1 MTASASDDHST
12 MSHPESKNVESATD
26 LQPASQT
33 PSSSLFS
40 RLRLVSLLTLA
51 SRLLGL
57 VRDMA
62 MAALFGNGMILDA
75 FTVAF
80 RIPNMAR
87 RLFGEGALTAA
98 FLPAF
103 VRELETEG
111 QSSAWRLASAV
122 LTVLAMTL
130 CGLVLIGEL
139 LLWAVSYWV
148 ETGPE
153 AELLIGLTAVMLPYL
168 VFICIAAL
176 LSAMLQAMNHFAWPA
191 LLPVLMNVVWLI
203 GIGTAYAWQ
212 DSPAAR
218 IHTIAWFIIVAGGVQ
233 LVALSPVVRRFGFRF
248 AFDWPSTRSKVNAIG
263 RGMLPI
269 LIGLSVTQFNTLADS
284 FIAWGLAEPD
294 TALESAG
301 IGETLQGWSLAA
313 GTASTLYFGQRLY
326 QFPLGVCGVALGTV
340 LFPRFSQHAEQG
352 RHDRLRGDL
361 LLGLQLVIAIGIP
374 ASVGLVLLAEPLTT
388 LLFQYGEFDAGDTS
402 RTAEMIAAYGIGV
415 WAYCGLLIV
424 HRAYYAVGDRIT
436 PLRIGLAAVVINLG
450 LNFALIQPFGGRGL
464 ALATSFT
471 AMLQVIAVV
480 AMLQGRMGRLDWRS
494 LLSSVLRVG
503 VASVLMAATC
513 LATLS
518 FFDGELGL
526 GNRLMRV
533 AGPVIASLVVYSFAA
548 RLLGIREF
556 SVLIRGDE
564 DQSK

>member
-1 MTASASDDHST
+1 
-12 MSHPESKNVESATD
+12 MSHPESENVESATD

-57 VRDMA
+57 VRDVA

-191 LLPVLMNVVWLI
+191 FLPVLMNVVWLI

-248 AFDWPSTRSKVNAIG
+248 SFDWPSTQSKVRDIG

-284 FIAWGLAEPD
+284 FIAWGLAEPE
-294 TALESAG
+294 TALMSASSS
-301 IGETLQGWSLAA
+301 ETLPNWSLAA
-313 GTASTLYFGQRLY
+313 GTASALYFGQRLY
-326 QFPLGVCGVALGTV
+326 QFPLGVFGVALGTV
-340 LFPRFSQHAEQG
+340 LFPRFSKHAEQG
-352 RHDRLRGDL
+352 RHDRLRADL
-361 LLGLQLVIAIGIP
+361 LLGLQLVIVIGIP
-374 ASVGLVLLAEPLTT
+374 ASVGLVLLAEPLTA
-388 LLFQYGEFDAGDTS
+388 LLFQHGAFDAADTS

-436 PLRIGLAAVVINLG
+436 PLRIGLAAVVTNLG

-480 AMLQGRMGRLDWRS
+480 AMLQGRVGQLDWRS
-494 LLSSVLRVG
+494 LLASVLRVS
-503 VASVLMAATC
+503 VATVLMAMAC
-513 LATLS
+513 LATLG
-518 FFDGELGL
+518 FLDGGASLSE
-526 GNRLMRV
+526 RLMRV
-533 AGPVIASLVVYSFAA
+533 AGPVVASLVVYSLAA
-548 RLLGIREF
+548 RLLGIREVG
-556 SVLIRGDE
+556 VLIRGDE
-564 DQSK
+564 DQSN